1 MTHFFKQLSGGLVNR
16 ISSPLRGVGSAIALV
31 LSLWLWVSGAAPA
44 LATGV
49 YELPVVRATDD
60 TWIVDEGDVL
70 SRLNEGN
77 ISGTLSSLS
86 KKTGNNV
93 RLVTIHRLDY
103 GETIQSF
110 ADQLFEQW
118 FPEPA
123 DQANQVLLVLDTV
136 TNNGAIHVGEAAK
149 DLLTDEIAT
158 SVVDETLAVPLR
170 QGDRYNQA
178 FLDVT
183 TRLSAVLAGNPDP
196 GPPVIAEVDQT
207 EGTFATPEETAE
219 SNATVWVIG
228 LLFAATV
235 IPMATYYWYQMR

>member
-1 MTHFFKQLSGGLVNR
+1 MTHFFKQLGRGLVGQLSR
-16 ISSPLRGVGSAIALV
+16 LRQGKVGAIALAV
-31 LSLWLWVSGAAPA
+31 GILLWLGSVAPA

-49 YELPVVRATDD
+49 YEIPAVNANEWV
-60 TWIVDEGDVL
+60 VDEGDVL
-70 SRLNEGN
+70 SRLNESN
-77 ISGTLSSLS
+77 INGKLSSLS
-86 KKTGNNV
+86 KKTGNDV

-103 GETIQSF
+103 GETVQSF
-110 ADQLFEQW
+110 ANQLFEQW
-118 FPEPA
+118 FPEPE
-123 DQANQVLLVLDTV
+123 DQASEVLLVLDTV
-136 TNNGAIHVGEAAK
+136 TNNAAVRVGESAK
-149 DLLTDEIAT
+149 ELLTDDIAT

-183 TRLSAVLAGNPDP
+183 TRLSEVLAGNPDP
-196 GPPVIAEVDQT
+196 GPPVVAEVDQT

-228 LLFAATV
+228 LLLAATV

>member
-1 MTHFFKQLSGGLVNR
+1 MTRFFKQVNR
-16 ISSPLRGVGSAIALV
+16 EQWGQRWRSLQSRVGAIALALGV
-31 LSLWLWVSGAAPA
+31 LLWLGDAAPA

-49 YELPVVRATDD
+49 YEMPAVSPTEWV
-60 TWIVDEGDVL
+60 VDEGDVL
-70 SRLNEGN
+70 SRLNESN
-77 ISGTLSSLS
+77 INGKLSSLS
-86 KKTGNNV
+86 KKTGKDV

-110 ADQLFEQW
+110 TDQLFEQW

-123 DQANQVLLVLDTV
+123 DQANEVLLVLDTV
-136 TNNGAIHVGEAAK
+136 TNNAAIRVGKSAK
-149 DLLTDEIAT
+149 DLLTDDIAT

-178 FLDVT
+178 FLDVA
-183 TRLSAVLAGNPDP
+183 TRLSEVLAGNPDP
-196 GPPVIAEVDQT
+196 GPPVVAEIDQS

-228 LLFAATV
+228 LLLAATV